1 MKYFLTID
9 KIFLYRVLQSFLP
22 LLGGVGGGLTLLV
35 LGEGEGGEDPP
46 PHLLQLGLLL
56 HPGAGAGAGGGGG
69 RLIKQQRHSTG
80 RFLST

>member
-46 PHLLQLGLLL
+46 PHLIQLGLLL
-56 HPGAGAGAGGGGG
+56 HPATSAV
-69 RLIKQQRHSTG
+69 
-80 RFLST
+80 

>member
-56 HPGAGAGAGGGGG
+56 HPATSAVKCSIGFTIGFHNHGEGPY
-69 RLIKQQRHSTG
+69 
-80 RFLST
+80 